1 MLELYIRNPA
11 FSNIING
18 TKKYEL
24 RLLKGIFNKINTGD
38 KILICNKQSKIEKTI
53 NKIIKFN
60 NFIDLLEKLGV
71 EDCLV
76 RYNSIEKGNNYL
88 RTIYNSEL
96 QKKYSCIAI
105 EFI

>member
-24 RLLKGIFNKINTGD
+24 RLLKGIFNNINTGD
-38 KILICNKQSKIEKTI
+38 KILICNKNDKIKKTI
-53 NKIIKFN
+53 NNIFRFN
-60 NFIDLLEKLGV
+60 NFNDLLKNLGV
-71 EDCLV
+71 QDCLV
-76 RYNSIEKGNNYL
+76 RFNSLDEGTNYL
-88 RTIYNSEL
+88 ETIYNPNL
-96 QKKYSCIAI
+96 QRKYSCIAI

>member
-11 FSNIING
+11 FVNIING

-24 RLLKGIFNKINTGD
+24 RLLKGIFNNINTGD
-38 KILICNKQSKIEKTI
+38 KILICNNNDKIKKTI
-53 NKIIKFN
+53 NKIIRFDNFN
-60 NFIDLLEKLGV
+60 DLLKNLGV
-71 EDCLV
+71 RNCLV
-76 RYNSIEKGNNYL
+76 RFNSVDEGTNYL
-88 RTIYNSEL
+88 KTIYNSNL